1 MLPFTHLRPH
11 RWQCQKEKTFLFS
24 LEGTARIIHSL
35 TYQLKHK
42 TYKEIN
48 CYWRWQ
54 ALRWLSGLLW
64 SRVYPFWQNWQW
76 RPVVWCRHFKQM
88 PPLTRPDCW
97 YTAILNLHLVEWPL
111 HSHAGRERKRQRWGQ
126 VEDWKIAVKTSF
138 FKNPYIYLRSNTAYN
153 IYAFRLYLSFVLL
166 HLQIFAY
173 LN

>member
-1 MLPFTHLRPH
+1 M
-11 RWQCQKEKTFLFS
+11 
-24 LEGTARIIHSL
+24 IHSL

-42 TYKEIN
+42 TYREIN

-111 HSHAGRERKRQRWGQ
+111 HSHAGRERNRQRWGQ
-126 VEDWKIAVKTSF
+126 VEDWKTTF
-138 FKNPYIYLRSNTAYN
+138 FKKILKFIWEATMHTIYTHLDC
-153 IYAFRLYLSFVLL
+153 IFVLSYCTCRFFFL
-166 HLQIFAY
+166 LKLKYFPVQ
-173 LN
+173 